1 MSRIKELLE
10 ENQCSLAVAESLTGG
25 LLSASIVEI
34 SGISKYYRGGAT
46 TYALKSKEDL
56 LGVPLSHTQKSD
68 AVDEYTA
75 VSMAKG
81 VTSLFHSD
89 IGLATTGIAERWD
102 EREEQ
107 AFVALYDARN
117 SKTAVH
123 HLCFGEVIEQEK
135 IQQEQIRPF
144 VRNQVTQFALKL
156 LVDHL
161 SGLNSFL
168 KR

>member
-1 MSRIKELLE
+1 MGRIKELLE
-10 ENQCSLAVAESLTGG
+10 LNQCSLSVAESLTGG
-25 LLSASIVEI
+25 MLSAAIVEI
-34 SGISKYYRGGAT
+34 SGISKYYKGGVT

-75 VSMAKG
+75 ASMAKG
-81 VTSLFHSD
+81 VTSLFYSD

-117 SKTAVH
+117 NKSSVH
-123 HLCFGEVIEQEK
+123 HLCFGEMIEKQQ
-135 IQQEQIRPF
+135 IQKNQIRPF
-144 VRNQVTQFALKL
+144 VRNEVTQFALSL
-156 LVDHL
+156 LVEYL
-161 SGLNSFL
+161 SEPTGNTE
-168 KR
+168 